1 MQKEVLKI
9 VAVTF
14 LVLGFSCKGKEDKN
28 TPLKRHQEAIL
39 AYHDLQERELATEVM
54 ADSVFYGVHLK
65 MTSTNFFEHCQGM
78 LEKGIFDGNYN
89 NEVIVALD
97 KGFKK
102 KVKLV
107 FYPKFNKPFIESVQ
121 ARFSYMNSS
130 VFNRKEEGSAV
141 LMEELKKVL
150 LQWYGG
156 NPFIAIP
163 PKNAF
168 DRPIYVKID
177 GNREITLKE
186 DGSLKEV
193 IAIYTDLKPLF

>member
-1 MQKEVLKI
+1 MKKEVLKI

-39 AYHDLQERELATEVM
+39 AYHDLQERELATEVIS
-54 ADSVFYGVHLK
+54 DSVFFGVHLK
-65 MTSTNFFEHCQGM
+65 MTSANFFEHCQGM
-78 LEKGIFDGNYN
+78 LEKGIFNGNYN

-97 KGFKK
+97 EGFKK

-130 VFNRKEEGSAV
+130 VFNRGEEGSRV
-141 LMEELKKVL
+141 LLEELKKVM

-156 NPFIAIP
+156 NPFIEIP

-168 DRPIYVKID
+168 DRPIHVKID

>member
-1 MQKEVLKI
+1 MKI

-14 LVLGFSCKGKEDKN
+14 LVLVFSCKGKEDKN

>member
-1 MQKEVLKI
+1 MQRKILKI
-9 VAVTF
+9 IVVVF
-14 LVLGFSCKGKEDKN
+14 LVLGYSCKEGKE

-39 AYHDLQERELATEVM
+39 AYHDLQKRELATEVM

-65 MTSTNFFEHCQGM
+65 MTSANFFEHCQGM
-78 LEKGIFDGNYN
+78 LEKGIFNGNYN

-102 KVKLV
+102 KVRLV

-130 VFNRKEEGSAV
+130 VFNRNDEGSTA
-141 LMEELKKVL
+141 LIKELKKVM

-156 NPFIAIP
+156 NPFIEIP
-163 PKNAF
+163 PKNGF
-168 DRPIYVKID
+168 DRPIHVKID

-193 IAIYTDLKPLF
+193 IAVYRDLKPLF

>member
-1 MQKEVLKI
+1 MQKEVFKI
-9 VAVTF
+9 VAVIF
-14 LVLGFSCKGKEDKN
+14 LVMVFSCMGKEDMD
-28 TPLKRHQEAIL
+28 TPLKRHQEAVL
-39 AYHDLQERELATEVM
+39 AYHNLQERELGTEHL
-54 ADSVFYGVHLK
+54 ADSVFFGVHLK
-65 MTSTNFFEHCQGM
+65 MTSANFYEHCQGM
-78 LEKGIFDGNYN
+78 LEKGIFNGNYN

-102 KVKLV
+102 KVRLV

-130 VFNRKEEGSAV
+130 VFNRKEEGSTA
-141 LMEELKKVL
+141 LIKELKKVML
-150 LQWYGG
+150 HWYGG
-156 NPFIAIP
+156 NPFIEIP

-168 DRPIYVKID
+168 DRPIHVKID

>member
-14 LVLGFSCKGKEDKN
+14 LVLVFSCKGKEDKN

>member
-1 MQKEVLKI
+1 VQKEVLKI

-14 LVLGFSCKGKEDKN
+14 LVLVFSCKGKEDKN